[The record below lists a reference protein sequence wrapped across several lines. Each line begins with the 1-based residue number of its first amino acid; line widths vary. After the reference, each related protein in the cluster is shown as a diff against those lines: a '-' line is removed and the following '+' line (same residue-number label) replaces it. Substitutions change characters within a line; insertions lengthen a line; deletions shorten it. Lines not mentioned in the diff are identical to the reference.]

1 MAQDKHELDDENLD
15 QVNGGMVLFGI
26 NIGETAS
33 AVKQSSSSLNTVVD
47 SIRENLADPASAMQK
62 TGSGKADM
70 ASTMRNMITKVDHP
84 TYKA

>member
-15 QVNGGMVLFGI
+15 QVNGGMVLFGVK
-26 NIGETAS
+26 IGETAPT
-33 AVKQSSSSLNTVVD
+33 VNQSSSSLNTVAE

-62 TGSGKADM
+62 TGSGKSDM
-70 ASTMRNMITKVDHP
+70 ASTMRNLFTKVDHP